1 MPIEA
6 VTFDWWHTV
15 AETPWPDYDERMRTI
30 RVQGI
35 SDELRTAGIETDE
48 ASLYGAYDRLEGR
61 LRETWAHNAD
71 LRSGEQVNAFLEY
84 AGLRDRG
91 DLHEGIMR
99 AFGEA
104 MLENMPIL
112 QPHIADT
119 LAGLKAD
126 GYRIGMVSNTGRTW
140 GRFLRQ
146 VQDRLGIAGYF
157 DVRVFSDEV
166 EIRKPG
172 RGIFERALA
181 ALGVKPATAVH
192 VGDDVEA
199 DVAGAR
205 GVGIRAIWYNNGSSS
220 AADAT
225 GADAVIRDFAELPPL
240 LRSWRTA

>member
-1 MPIEA
+1 MSIEA

-30 RVQGI
+30 RVEAI
-35 SDELRTAGIETDE
+35 SLHLRTVGIDVDE

-61 LRETWAHNAD
+61 LRETWAHDAD
-71 LRSGEQVNAFLEY
+71 LRSGAQVSAFLDY

-91 DLHEGIMR
+91 DLQEGITR

-112 QPHIADT
+112 RPHIAET
-119 LAGLKAD
+119 LADLQAD

-140 GRFLRQ
+140 GRFLRK

-172 RGIFERALA
+172 REIFERTLA
-181 ALGVKPATAVH
+181 ALGVKPTTAVH
-192 VGDDVEA
+192 IGDDVDA

-205 GVGIRAIWYNNGSSS
+205 GAGIRAVWYNNGSSP